1 MMTHCWLCI
10 IVICPALHRDNVE
23 DALEKMQDCLD
34 RAAESII
41 PAKPD
46 PVKAKEIEKRYVI
59 LLAFVARPCYLAPV

>member
-1 MMTHCWLCI
+1 MRHE
-10 IVICPALHRDNVE
+10 CPALHRDNVE

-46 PVKAKEIEKRYVI
+46 PVKAKEIEKR
-59 LLAFVARPCYLAPV
+59 